1 MNNKILIIYHKE
13 DNDGVFSAS
22 IVKYA
27 LIHSNK
33 YTDDDIDLYGTCY
46 NELSKDFES
55 GKLEKWA
62 LQYSSVIM
70 TDISF
75 NEVKAMK
82 QMYDLFGNS
91 FVWID
96 HHKPII
102 EESKKN
108 NFGKAN
114 GIRETTRSAILLAY
128 KYYFDVFDINY
139 KDHSI
144 PEILRVLSA
153 WDSFSYEREG
163 YELDYVRKV
172 NIGVNFIC
180 KLNIDAAYNTI
191 EKIFD
196 DKDNFVQK
204 LTADAYNQGNT
215 IVEYENG
222 VSAQLCKQSGDG
234 EFKLIDDCG
243 NIVRSAMALF
253 VQGQSNSLMF
263 DTVKDK
269 YQNGIVFKRC
279 PNGNWTISLYNTN
292 KDDTFDCGAY
302 LKKKYKGG
310 GHIGAAGCTV
320 SQAKFIKMLKI
331 KVI

>member
-33 YTDDDIDLYGTCY
+33 YTDADIDLYGTCY

-128 KYYFDVFDINY
+128 KYYFDVFATNY
-139 KDHSI
+139 KDHNI
-144 PEILRVLSA
+144 AEIL
-153 WDSFSYEREG
+153 
-163 YELDYVRKV
+163 
-172 NIGVNFIC
+172 
-180 KLNIDAAYNTI
+180 
-191 EKIFD
+191 
-196 DKDNFVQK
+196 
-204 LTADAYNQGNT
+204 
-215 IVEYENG
+215 
-222 VSAQLCKQSGDG
+222 
-234 EFKLIDDCG
+234 
-243 NIVRSAMALF
+243 
-253 VQGQSNSLMF
+253 
-263 DTVKDK
+263 
-269 YQNGIVFKRC
+269 
-279 PNGNWTISLYNTN
+279 
-292 KDDTFDCGAY
+292 
-302 LKKKYKGG
+302 
-310 GHIGAAGCTV
+310 
-320 SQAKFIKMLKI
+320 
-331 KVI
+331 